1 MNPVFVIMEKEVR
14 QIVSSRQTM
23 ISTILFVI
31 IFAMASAPVTLVGEG
46 NPVFLLDQ
54 VCFYLVLVLGIFTSY
69 IFTGQ
74 VFLKEKQDGIVETL
88 LCTPLSVRE
97 IWLGKVLGVT
107 VPATILAYG
116 AAALI
121 TAVAATLIDSPLF
134 PSPPVLF
141 YIIVVV
147 PAFIAAVSGL
157 IGFAHL
163 LLGMRDIQILNI
175 GIIFGIIFLLTLTRS
190 LLGPGFDVTWAVVW
204 GSLLVAV
211 LLLAIPF
218 QFNRYINR
226 ERIVTTLPE

>member
-141 YIIVVV
+141 HIIVVV
-147 PAFIAAVSGL
+147 PAFISAVSGL